1 MKKFRRIVVLMM
13 LFVLGFY
20 NVCYADLIGGGEI
33 PNVRPAIQESINPF
47 VYIGIG
53 LFVIIVVAFTVF
65 VIVKA
70 ITKKKEETNDDN
82 K

>member
-20 NVCYADLIGGGEI
+20 NVCYADLIGGGSI
-33 PNVRPAIQESINPF
+33 PNTKPVVQEPVNPF

-70 ITKKKEETNDDN
+70 TTKKKEETNDDN